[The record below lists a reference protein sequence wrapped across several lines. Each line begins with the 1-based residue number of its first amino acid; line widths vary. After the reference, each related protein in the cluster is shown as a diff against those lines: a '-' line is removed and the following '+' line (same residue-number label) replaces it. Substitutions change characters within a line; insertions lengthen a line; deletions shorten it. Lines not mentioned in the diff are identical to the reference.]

1 MAVTASLVNNTCHP
15 SLSSAAN
22 AYFSSLPAS
31 TSASGT
37 DTIVIENIYYPP
49 LLAWTL
55 KKTTYS
61 AAGVPTFNFW
71 VVVNPPPF
79 PDCDATAPY
88 FDGMQIG
95 WGVVAAMAAALS
107 VIFIKKAFF
116 R

>member
-1 MAVTASLVNNTCHP
+1 MAVTASLVNNTCHL
-15 SLSSAAN
+15 SLSAAAN

-37 DTIVIENIYYPP
+37 STIVIENIYYPP
-49 LLAWTL
+49 FLSWTL

-61 AAGVPTFNFW
+61 AAGVPTVNFW

-95 WGVVAAMAAALS
+95 WGVVSAMAAALS